1 MKPGWIA
8 RQSRRPSG
16 WLGELVARVMA
27 WETGAANAFAVDQLP
42 LEPGAAVL
50 EIGCGHGRTLVALA
64 RRVRGGTVAGVDPSD
79 VMVRHATGRLRA
91 ESARGRAEVHRAEAA
106 RLPFP
111 DARFDAA
118 LAVHVLYF
126 WPEPLVELR
135 EIRRVLRPGGALV
148 LGFRPDDAG
157 ARASL
162 PASVYHLRSVEEAE
176 QLLREAGFEAVR
188 ASEADCGEPRFA
200 CVIGHARGGRVAA
213 ADRGTSRAP
222 ARRPGLSSSSAPPG
236 TRGTSACR
244 C

>member
-1 MKPGWIA
+1 MKPEWIA

-50 EIGCGHGRTLVALA
+50 EIGCGHGRTLAALA
-64 RRVRGGTVAGVDPSD
+64 RRVRGGTVAGVDPSE

-91 ESARGRAEVHRAEAA
+91 EIARGRAEVHRAEAA
-106 RLPFP
+106 RLPFA

-135 EIRRVLRPGGALV
+135 EIRRVLRPGGVLA

-162 PASVYHLRSVEEAE
+162 PASVYHLRSVEDVAK
-176 QLLREAGFEAVR
+176 LLREAGFE
-188 ASEADCGEPRFA
+188 PT
-200 CVIGHARGGRVAA
+200 RVAA
-213 ADRGTSRAP
+213 ASWREPPFACVTARALDPSPRARPRGSR
-222 ARRPGLSSSSAPPG
+222 
-236 TRGTSACR
+236 
-244 C
+244 